1 MSCMHTI
8 RSTCKMENNAKVRT
22 ADLQSLTSFGT
33 KCGSSCRFRIVSNP
47 KMTDFN
53 MGQGVSEMFPTCSSS
68 CFSNIES
75 NALSTFSWP
84 TMSSLLNECASSCSF
99 TLNSN
104 TGLTAIDLS
113 GITQAM
119 PKCHSTCTFEVNKNA
134 KLAKLDMKL
143 MGSWA
148 REVSSQGD
156 NHMFS
161 ISHNPLLEA
170 IDLSSLLGA
179 GSGYCRKPCQFN
191 IQHNKKLKDL
201 KLTQLAYIF
210 GSTLTWPGNCN
221 YYCYRYKDN
230 HLVQFDYLDSLEK
243 LELPALRYV
252 LTGGYQNSYFRVRRC
267 CWPS

>member
-1 MSCMHTI
+1 
-8 RSTCKMENNAKVRT
+8 
-22 ADLQSLTSFGT
+22 
-33 KCGSSCRFRIVSNP
+33 
-47 KMTDFN
+47 
-53 MGQGVSEMFPTCSSS
+53 MGQGVSEMFPSCSSS
-68 CFSNIES
+68 CYSNIES

-170 IDLSSLLGA
+170 IDLSSFLGA
-179 GSGYCRKPCQFN
+179 GSGYCLSGCQFS

-210 GSTLTWPGNCN
+210 GSTLTWPGSCN
-221 YYCYRYKDN
+221 YYCYRNKNGHQVNFN
-230 HLVQFDYLDSLEK
+230 HLDSLEK

-252 LTGGYQNSYFRVRRC
+252 LTGAYQTSYFRVRPLLLLVQPSLARC
-267 CWPS
+267 RVWRADDSI